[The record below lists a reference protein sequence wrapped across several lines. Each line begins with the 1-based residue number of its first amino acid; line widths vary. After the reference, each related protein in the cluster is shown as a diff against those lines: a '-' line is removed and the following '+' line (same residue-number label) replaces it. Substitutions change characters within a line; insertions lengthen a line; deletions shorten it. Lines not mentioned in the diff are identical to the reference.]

1 MSPDLRLLIYK
12 ELLPFVQEQS
22 ALTPLNNRFI
32 FKQGIMGMAQ
42 RLGIADIDILSNAV
56 IVGNGI
62 SQGVRRNAHENS
74 HLSLMMDVL
83 FMILCRK
90 IQSDI
95 QVPQDQSS
103 D

>member
-1 MSPDLRLLIYK
+1 
-12 ELLPFVQEQS
+12 
-22 ALTPLNNRFI
+22 
-32 FKQGIMGMAQ
+32 MGMAQ